1 MTAVLDHTIAPVRDQ
16 DESGDFYTN
25 VLGFKYDGRTGMNDV
40 FAVIRLNDS
49 STLDLWR
56 SDEIPGL
63 SHHYALAL
71 DRTHFDRFFQAIQ
84 DSGIPLWRRA
94 QRSGQHTR
102 PRRQRWRQGRNSVGL
117 FQRPQRASPC
127 VHRLRIEAGRHA
139 ASSDKWHRQPLVENR
154 WRRFHH

>member
-1 MTAVLDHTIAPVRDQ
+1 MTAVFDHTIAPVRDQ

-71 DRTHFDRFFQAIQ
+71 DRAYFDRFFQAIK
-84 DSGIPLWRRA
+84 DSEIPFGNESREAANMLVPGASTGDRCETMSVYFNGH
-94 QRSGQHTR
+94 SGH
-102 PRRQRWRQGRNSVGL
+102 L
-117 FQRPQRASPC
+117 FE
-127 VHRLRIEAGRHA
+127 IITYE
-139 ASSDKWHRQPLVENR
+139 
-154 WRRFHH
+154 

>member
-71 DRTHFDRFFQAIQ
+71 DRAHFDRFFQSRLKGFA
-84 DSGIPLWRRA
+84 GCPLFPVKFR
-94 QRSGQHTR
+94 
-102 PRRQRWRQGRNSVGL
+102 
-117 FQRPQRASPC
+117 
-127 VHRLRIEAGRHA
+127 
-139 ASSDKWHRQPLVENR
+139 
-154 WRRFHH
+154 

>member
-63 SHHYALAL
+63 SHHYGLAL
-71 DRTHFDRFFQAIQ
+71 DRAHFVRFFQAIR
-84 DSGIPLWRRA
+84 DSGIPPLE
-94 QRSGQHTR
+94 
-102 PRRQRWRQGRNSVGL
+102 
-117 FQRPQRASPC
+117 ASPEKRPAYATQAPALAPKAKLC
-127 VHRLRIEAGRHA
+127 RSISTTTTGISLR
-139 ASSDKWHRQPLVENR
+139 SSPTNR
-154 WRRFHH
+154 SR

>member
-71 DRTHFDRFFQAIQ
+71 DRAHFYRFFQAIK
-84 DSGIPLWRRA
+84 DPFG
-94 QRSGQHTR
+94 GE
-102 PRRQRWRQGRNSVGL
+102 PR
-117 FQRPQRASPC
+117 
-127 VHRLRIEAGRHA
+127 EA
-139 ASSDKWHRQPLVENR
+139 ASIRDPGAGAGAKGETLSVYFNDYNGHLLAFITYE
-154 WRRFHH
+154 

>member
-63 SHHYALAL
+63 SHHYGLAL
-71 DRTHFDRFFQAIQ
+71 DRAHFDRFFQAIR
-84 DSGIPLWRRA
+84 DSGIPALA
-94 QRSGQHTR
+94 PKAKLCRSISTTTTGISLR
-102 PRRQRWRQGRNSVGL
+102 S
-117 FQRPQRASPC
+117 SPT
-127 VHRLRIEAGRHA
+127 
-139 ASSDKWHRQPLVENR
+139 NR
-154 WRRFHH
+154 SR

>member
-25 VLGFKYDGRTGMNDV
+25 VLGFKYDGRTGMDDV

-56 SDEIPGL
+56 SDEIAGL

-117 FQRPQRASPC
+117 F
-127 VHRLRIEAGRHA
+127 
-139 ASSDKWHRQPLVENR
+139 
-154 WRRFHH
+154 